1 MFSINS
7 ELLRNFLL
15 DMNGKSYILYLQV
28 NKCSARLKGPAGI
41 NHEKEKRILRKY
53 RLYAAGICTVL
64 ALGIGGCASNGA
76 SAATETRQ
84 ESQEASKEETT
95 EADTAAESAADNVE
109 DMNGQDA
116 LQSLRI
122 YGPVT
127 KQEDGRLSIDNQSDM
142 SISGEIILNV
152 SEEYTYIL
160 DAVTGLPLKE
170 EDIKDDKSM
179 MYALCTDLDVSS
191 EIVAII
197 LVNHLFSP
205 DDITDYASAI
215 EVMSRNDKLIAFMKA
230 RILNSVFEPAQWA
243 AIIIEAIN
251 SIDLSPVFTVLISGK
266 ALMVSQTNMRK
277 KVAEQL
283 TLWRQAKSE
292 I

>member
-53 RLYAAGICTVL
+53 RLYAAGICTFL

-170 EDIKDDKSM
+170 EDIKDGDTIYVYIGPAMTMSLPPM
-179 MYALCTDLDVSS
+179 TNADV
-191 EIVAII
+191 IFANIPADAKV
-197 LVNHLFSP
+197 P
-205 DDITDYASAI
+205 DYI
-215 EVMSRNDKLIAFMKA
+215 EVQSLVTDAATSKSVLTAADGTEYTVESDCNIFPYLTRNIVTLDDLTQGRKCVVWSDEDNAALQIM
-230 RILNSVFEPAQWA
+230 VF
-243 AIIIEAIN
+243 
-251 SIDLSPVFTVLISGK
+251 
-266 ALMVSQTNMRK
+266 
-277 KVAEQL
+277 AE
-283 TLWRQAKSE
+283 
-292 I
+292 

>member
-170 EDIKDDKSM
+170 EDIKDGDTIYVYIGPAMTMSLPPM
-179 MYALCTDLDVSS
+179 TNADV
-191 EIVAII
+191 IFANIPADAKV
-197 LVNHLFSP
+197 P
-205 DDITDYASAI
+205 DYI
-215 EVMSRNDKLIAFMKA
+215 EVQSLVTDAATSKSVLTAADGTEYTVESDCNIYPYLTRNIVTLDDLTQGRKCVVWSDEDNAALQIM
-230 RILNSVFEPAQWA
+230 VF
-243 AIIIEAIN
+243 
-251 SIDLSPVFTVLISGK
+251 
-266 ALMVSQTNMRK
+266 
-277 KVAEQL
+277 AE
-283 TLWRQAKSE
+283 
-292 I
+292 

>member
-152 SEEYTYIL
+152 SEEYTHIL

-170 EDIKDDKSM
+170 EDIKDGDTIYVYIGPAMTMSLPPM
-179 MYALCTDLDVSS
+179 TNADV
-191 EIVAII
+191 IFANIPADAKV
-197 LVNHLFSP
+197 P
-205 DDITDYASAI
+205 DYI
-215 EVMSRNDKLIAFMKA
+215 EVQSLVTDAATSKSVLTAADGTEYTVESDCNIFPYLTRNIVTLDDLTQGRKCVVWSDEDNAALQIM
-230 RILNSVFEPAQWA
+230 VF
-243 AIIIEAIN
+243 
-251 SIDLSPVFTVLISGK
+251 
-266 ALMVSQTNMRK
+266 
-277 KVAEQL
+277 AE
-283 TLWRQAKSE
+283 
-292 I
+292 

>member
-1 MFSINS
+1 
-7 ELLRNFLL
+7 
-15 DMNGKSYILYLQV
+15 
-28 NKCSARLKGPAGI
+28 
-41 NHEKEKRILRKY
+41 
-53 RLYAAGICTVL
+53 
-64 ALGIGGCASNGA
+64 
-76 SAATETRQ
+76 
-84 ESQEASKEETT
+84 
-95 EADTAAESAADNVE
+95 
-109 DMNGQDA
+109 
-116 LQSLRI
+116 
-122 YGPVT
+122 
-127 KQEDGRLSIDNQSDM
+127 
-142 SISGEIILNV
+142 
-152 SEEYTYIL
+152 
-160 DAVTGLPLKE
+160 
-170 EDIKDDKSM
+170 M

>member
-1 MFSINS
+1 MIYTSHTDIN
-7 ELLRNFLL
+7 N
-15 DMNGKSYILYLQV
+15 
-28 NKCSARLKGPAGI
+28 ALKQGI
-41 NHEKEKRILRKY
+41 TYEKEKIILRKY
-53 RLYAAGICTVL
+53 RLYAAGVCAAVV
-64 ALGIGGCASNGA
+64 LGIGGCASNANA
-76 SAATETRQ
+76 SSGTTAATQ

-170 EDIKDDKSM
+170 EDIKDGDTIYVYIGPAMTMSLPPM
-179 MYALCTDLDVSS
+179 TNADV
-191 EIVAII
+191 IFANIPADAKV
-197 LVNHLFSP
+197 P
-205 DDITDYASAI
+205 DYI
-215 EVMSRNDKLIAFMKA
+215 EVQSLVTDAATSKSVLTAADGTEYTVESDCNIFPYLTRNIVTLDDLTQGRKCVVWSDEDNAALQIM
-230 RILNSVFEPAQWA
+230 VF
-243 AIIIEAIN
+243 
-251 SIDLSPVFTVLISGK
+251 
-266 ALMVSQTNMRK
+266 
-277 KVAEQL
+277 AE
-283 TLWRQAKSE
+283 
-292 I
+292 

>member
-28 NKCSARLKGPAGI
+28 NKCSARLKGSAGI

-170 EDIKDDKSM
+170 EDIKDGDTIYVYIGPAMTMSLPPM
-179 MYALCTDLDVSS
+179 TNADV
-191 EIVAII
+191 IFANIPADAKV
-197 LVNHLFSP
+197 P
-205 DDITDYASAI
+205 DYI
-215 EVMSRNDKLIAFMKA
+215 EVQSLVTDAATSKSVLTAADGTEYTVESDCNIFPYLTRNIVTLDDLTQGRKCVVWSDEDNAALQIM
-230 RILNSVFEPAQWA
+230 VF
-243 AIIIEAIN
+243 
-251 SIDLSPVFTVLISGK
+251 
-266 ALMVSQTNMRK
+266 
-277 KVAEQL
+277 AE
-283 TLWRQAKSE
+283 
-292 I
+292 

>member
-116 LQSLRI
+116 LQSPRI

-170 EDIKDDKSM
+170 EDIKDGDTIYVYIGPAMTMSLPPM
-179 MYALCTDLDVSS
+179 TNADV
-191 EIVAII
+191 IFANIPADAKV
-197 LVNHLFSP
+197 P
-205 DDITDYASAI
+205 DYI
-215 EVMSRNDKLIAFMKA
+215 EVQSLVTDAATSKSVLTAADGTEYTVESDCNIFPYLTRNIVTLDDLTQGRKCVVWSDEDNAALQIM
-230 RILNSVFEPAQWA
+230 VF
-243 AIIIEAIN
+243 
-251 SIDLSPVFTVLISGK
+251 
-266 ALMVSQTNMRK
+266 
-277 KVAEQL
+277 AE
-283 TLWRQAKSE
+283 
-292 I
+292 

>member
-28 NKCSARLKGPAGI
+28 NKCSVRLKGPAGI

-64 ALGIGGCASNGA
+64 ALCIGGCASNGA

-170 EDIKDDKSM
+170 EDIKDGDTIYVYIGPAMTMSLPPM
-179 MYALCTDLDVSS
+179 TNADV
-191 EIVAII
+191 IFANIPADAKV
-197 LVNHLFSP
+197 P
-205 DDITDYASAI
+205 DYI
-215 EVMSRNDKLIAFMKA
+215 EVQSLVTDAATSKSVLTAADGTEYTVESDCNIFPYLTRNIVTLDDLTQGRKCVVWSDEDNAALQIM
-230 RILNSVFEPAQWA
+230 VF
-243 AIIIEAIN
+243 
-251 SIDLSPVFTVLISGK
+251 
-266 ALMVSQTNMRK
+266 
-277 KVAEQL
+277 AE
-283 TLWRQAKSE
+283 
-292 I
+292 

>member
-127 KQEDGRLSIDNQSDM
+127 KQEDSRLSIDNQSDM

-152 SEEYTYIL
+152 SEEYTNIL

-170 EDIKDDKSM
+170 EDIKDGDTIYVYIGPAMTMSLPPM
-179 MYALCTDLDVSS
+179 TNADV
-191 EIVAII
+191 IFANIPADAKV
-197 LVNHLFSP
+197 P
-205 DDITDYASAI
+205 DYI
-215 EVMSRNDKLIAFMKA
+215 EVQSLVTDAATSKSVLTAADGTEYTVESDCNIFPYLTRNIVTLDDLTQGRKCVVWSDEDNAALQIM
-230 RILNSVFEPAQWA
+230 VF
-243 AIIIEAIN
+243 
-251 SIDLSPVFTVLISGK
+251 
-266 ALMVSQTNMRK
+266 
-277 KVAEQL
+277 AE
-283 TLWRQAKSE
+283 
-292 I
+292 

>member
-53 RLYAAGICTVL
+53 RLYAAGLCTVL

-170 EDIKDDKSM
+170 EDIKDGDTIYVYIGPAMTMSLPPM
-179 MYALCTDLDVSS
+179 TNADV
-191 EIVAII
+191 IFANIPADAKV
-197 LVNHLFSP
+197 P
-205 DDITDYASAI
+205 DYI
-215 EVMSRNDKLIAFMKA
+215 EVQPLVTDAATSKSVLTAADGTEYTVESDCNIFPYLTRNIVTLDDLTQGRKCVVWSDEDNAALQIM
-230 RILNSVFEPAQWA
+230 VF
-243 AIIIEAIN
+243 
-251 SIDLSPVFTVLISGK
+251 
-266 ALMVSQTNMRK
+266 
-277 KVAEQL
+277 AE
-283 TLWRQAKSE
+283 
-292 I
+292 

>member
-95 EADTAAESAADNVE
+95 EADTAAESAADKVE

-170 EDIKDDKSM
+170 EDIKDGDTIYVYIGPAMTMSLPPM
-179 MYALCTDLDVSS
+179 TNADV
-191 EIVAII
+191 IFANIPADAKV
-197 LVNHLFSP
+197 P
-205 DDITDYASAI
+205 DYI
-215 EVMSRNDKLIAFMKA
+215 EVQSLVTDAATSKSVLTAADGTEYTVESDCNIFPYLTRNIVTLDDLTQGRKCVVWSDEDNAALQIM
-230 RILNSVFEPAQWA
+230 VF
-243 AIIIEAIN
+243 
-251 SIDLSPVFTVLISGK
+251 
-266 ALMVSQTNMRK
+266 
-277 KVAEQL
+277 AE
-283 TLWRQAKSE
+283 
-292 I
+292 

>member
-1 MFSINS
+1 M
-7 ELLRNFLL
+7 
-15 DMNGKSYILYLQV
+15 
-28 NKCSARLKGPAGI
+28 
-41 NHEKEKRILRKY
+41 RKY

-95 EADTAAESAADNVE
+95 EADTAADNVE

-170 EDIKDDKSM
+170 EDIKDGDTIYVYIGPAMTMSLPPM
-179 MYALCTDLDVSS
+179 TNADV
-191 EIVAII
+191 IFANIPADAKV
-197 LVNHLFSP
+197 P
-205 DDITDYASAI
+205 DYI
-215 EVMSRNDKLIAFMKA
+215 EVQSLVTDAATSKSVLTAADGTEYTVESDCNIFPYLTRNIVTLDDLTQGRKCVVWSDEDNAALQIM
-230 RILNSVFEPAQWA
+230 VF
-243 AIIIEAIN
+243 
-251 SIDLSPVFTVLISGK
+251 
-266 ALMVSQTNMRK
+266 
-277 KVAEQL
+277 AE
-283 TLWRQAKSE
+283 
-292 I
+292 

>member
-127 KQEDGRLSIDNQSDM
+127 EQEDGRLSIDNQSDM

-170 EDIKDDKSM
+170 EDIKDGDTIYVYIGPAMTMSLPPM
-179 MYALCTDLDVSS
+179 TNADV
-191 EIVAII
+191 IFANIPADAKV
-197 LVNHLFSP
+197 P
-205 DDITDYASAI
+205 DYI
-215 EVMSRNDKLIAFMKA
+215 EVQSLVTDAATSKSVLTAADGTEYTVESDCNIFPYLTRNIVTLDDLTQGRKCVVWSDEDNAALQIM
-230 RILNSVFEPAQWA
+230 VF
-243 AIIIEAIN
+243 
-251 SIDLSPVFTVLISGK
+251 
-266 ALMVSQTNMRK
+266 
-277 KVAEQL
+277 AE
-283 TLWRQAKSE
+283 
-292 I
+292 

>member
-95 EADTAAESAADNVE
+95 EADTAAESASDNVE

-170 EDIKDDKSM
+170 EDIKDGDTIYVYIGPAMTMSLPPM
-179 MYALCTDLDVSS
+179 TNADV
-191 EIVAII
+191 IFANIPADAKV
-197 LVNHLFSP
+197 P
-205 DDITDYASAI
+205 DYI
-215 EVMSRNDKLIAFMKA
+215 EVQSLVTDAATSKSVLTAADGTEYTVESDCNIFPYLTRNIVTLDDLTQGRKCVVWSDEDNAALQIM
-230 RILNSVFEPAQWA
+230 VF
-243 AIIIEAIN
+243 
-251 SIDLSPVFTVLISGK
+251 
-266 ALMVSQTNMRK
+266 
-277 KVAEQL
+277 AE
-283 TLWRQAKSE
+283 
-292 I
+292 

>member
-28 NKCSARLKGPAGI
+28 NKCYARLKGPAGI

-170 EDIKDDKSM
+170 EDIKDGDTIYVYIGPAMTMSLPPM
-179 MYALCTDLDVSS
+179 TNADV
-191 EIVAII
+191 IFANIPADAKV
-197 LVNHLFSP
+197 P
-205 DDITDYASAI
+205 DYI
-215 EVMSRNDKLIAFMKA
+215 EVQSLVTDAATSKSVLTAADGTEYTVESDCNIFPYLTRNIVTLDDLTQGRKCVVWSDEDNAALQIM
-230 RILNSVFEPAQWA
+230 VF
-243 AIIIEAIN
+243 
-251 SIDLSPVFTVLISGK
+251 
-266 ALMVSQTNMRK
+266 
-277 KVAEQL
+277 AE
-283 TLWRQAKSE
+283 
-292 I
+292 

>member
-53 RLYAAGICTVL
+53 RLYAAGLCTVL

-109 DMNGQDA
+109 DMNGQDE

-170 EDIKDDKSM
+170 EDIKDGDTIYVYIGPAMTMSLPPM
-179 MYALCTDLDVSS
+179 TNADV
-191 EIVAII
+191 IFANIPADAKV
-197 LVNHLFSP
+197 P
-205 DDITDYASAI
+205 DYI
-215 EVMSRNDKLIAFMKA
+215 EVQSLVTDAATSKSVLTAADGTEYTVESDCNIFPYLTRNIVTLDDLTQGRKCVVWSDEDNAALQIM
-230 RILNSVFEPAQWA
+230 VF
-243 AIIIEAIN
+243 
-251 SIDLSPVFTVLISGK
+251 
-266 ALMVSQTNMRK
+266 
-277 KVAEQL
+277 AE
-283 TLWRQAKSE
+283 
-292 I
+292 

>member
-53 RLYAAGICTVL
+53 RLYAAGLCTVL

-109 DMNGQDA
+109 DMNGQDT

-170 EDIKDDKSM
+170 EDIKDGDTIYVYIGPAMTMSLPPM
-179 MYALCTDLDVSS
+179 TNADV
-191 EIVAII
+191 IFANIPADAKV
-197 LVNHLFSP
+197 P
-205 DDITDYASAI
+205 DYI
-215 EVMSRNDKLIAFMKA
+215 EVQSLVTDAATSKSVLTAADGTEYTVESDCNIFPYLTRNIVTLDDLTQGRKCVVWSDEDNAALQIM
-230 RILNSVFEPAQWA
+230 VF
-243 AIIIEAIN
+243 
-251 SIDLSPVFTVLISGK
+251 
-266 ALMVSQTNMRK
+266 
-277 KVAEQL
+277 AE
-283 TLWRQAKSE
+283 
-292 I
+292 